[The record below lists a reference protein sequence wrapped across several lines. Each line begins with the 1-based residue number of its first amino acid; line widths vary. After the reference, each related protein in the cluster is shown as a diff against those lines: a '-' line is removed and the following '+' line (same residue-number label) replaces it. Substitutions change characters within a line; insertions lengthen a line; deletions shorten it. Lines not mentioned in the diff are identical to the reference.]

1 MLLLAFGQPE
11 FYLGKAP
18 LGEIDTERDEREP
31 LLFRLAEEL
40 IDLLAVE
47 EQFPRTERLVIHDV
61 PVAVGTDMAV
71 VEKDLVALHAG
82 VTILQVYAPLSQG
95 FDFRTLEHDARLEL
109 LFNEIVMVGLTIRNH
124 RFFGAVLLFPHQ
136 ESDFHFQR

>member
-18 LGEIDTERDEREP
+18 LGEIDAERDEREP
-31 LLFRLAEEL
+31 LLSCLAEEL

-61 PVAVGTDMAV
+61 AVAIGTDMAV

-82 VTILQVYAPLSQG
+82 VTILQVYATLSQG
-95 FDFRTLEHDARLEL
+95 FDLRTLEHDARLEL

-124 RFFGAVLLFPHQ
+124 CFFEAVLFFPHQ